1 MSSPLP
7 SSSSTPDQTTA
18 IMPFRIVYERDFKRN
33 PTKAQFI
40 LLNGLEA
47 GYTNKNFV
55 INKVITPVDFCMV
68 GFTNIAEGVNPE
80 RGVLV
85 AHRVSLPK
93 NHYPNFIPC
102 DLHKKL
108 LPLEFFIAASD
119 GTLNRIETADTIILD
134 RFTDDQEIA
143 ATSIVT
149 KIFTDIAEK
158 TQKEESTLSSSE
170 LSSRVTKAPVTPKS
184 KGGFFSRLFGKPS

>member
-1 MSSPLP
+1 MSPILP
-7 SSSSTPDQTTA
+7 GSSSTPDLTTSV
-18 IMPFRIVYERDFKRN
+18 MPFRIVYERDFKRN

-68 GFTNIAEGVNPE
+68 GFTNIAEDVNPE
-80 RGVLV
+80 RGVLIP
-85 AHRVSLPK
+85 HRVSLPK
-93 NHYPNFIPC
+93 NHYPNFVPS

-108 LPLEFFIAASD
+108 LPLEFFFAASD
-119 GTLNRIETADTIILD
+119 GTLNRIETANTIIVDL
-134 RFTDDQEIA
+134 FTDDQEIA

-158 TQKEESTLSSSE
+158 TQKEESTLSSSK
-170 LSSRVTKAPVTPKS
+170 LSSRVSKTPVTPKS
-184 KGGFFSRLFGKPS
+184 KGGFWSRLFNKTS